1 MTDPQAAGAAP
12 TQKRRKVP
20 RVIRR
25 SLLWAAWVSASVLLA
40 IELVAS
46 AQHLLD

>member
-1 MTDPQAAGAAP
+1 MSDAEAAGAAP
-12 TQKRRKVP
+12 TRKRRKVP

-25 SLLWAAWVSASVLLA
+25 SLLWMAWLSASVLLA

-46 AQHLLD
+46 AQQLLD